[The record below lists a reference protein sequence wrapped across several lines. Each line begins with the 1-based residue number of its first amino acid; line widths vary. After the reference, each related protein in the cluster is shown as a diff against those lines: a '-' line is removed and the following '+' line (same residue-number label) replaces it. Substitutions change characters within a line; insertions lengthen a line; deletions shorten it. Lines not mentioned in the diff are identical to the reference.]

1 MFKRYVIL
9 QFEEKLSNK
18 AGSYS
23 YNDIVGLYNILSSSS
38 KISICE
44 MKKFITKFNLS
55 DNVYSFGT
63 VETYFMP
70 VVARL

>member
-1 MFKRYVIL
+1 M
-9 QFEEKLSNK
+9 QFEEKLCNK

-23 YNDIVGLYNILSSSS
+23 QNNIVGLYNVLSF
-38 KISICE
+38 KLIRICE
-44 MKKFITKFNLS
+44 MKKFFTKFKISN
-55 DNVYSFGT
+55 NVYSFGT

>member
-1 MFKRYVIL
+1 
-9 QFEEKLSNK
+9 
-18 AGSYS
+18 
-23 YNDIVGLYNILSSSS
+23 
-38 KISICE
+38 
-44 MKKFITKFNLS
+44 MKKFITKFKVS

>member
-1 MFKRYVIL
+1 MMNRYVFM
-9 QFEEKLSNK
+9 QFEAKL
-18 AGSYS
+18 
-23 YNDIVGLYNILSSSS
+23 NDQGLEI
-38 KISICE
+38 KICE
-44 MKKFITKFNLS
+44 MKKFITKFKIS